1 VKTSSRLFGVIV
13 VASLIV
19 LTCGRNL
26 LAQPSPQSDEL
37 RISIPGGGP
46 ILADVGVAEQTGPGT
61 EPSVLFSAGVLPG
74 LEVAPGA
81 LPGIIPPGLLGVS
94 YIILTEPSGEPP
106 DPTELP
112 PVFYPAG
119 TQNQVSDLL
128 ISGTNQTQVPP
139 FIALISDNNPD
150 LGTYVGAIPAAAMV
164 SIAAETGALQDLT
177 AMLVPPP
184 AFPAPIGPV
193 IVQVQSDVVPEP
205 STLALVALGA
215 VPMLI
220 ARRRLCVR

>member
-1 VKTSSRLFGVIV
+1 VKTSSRLFGVTV

-46 ILADVGVAEQTGPGT
+46 IIADVGVAELTGPGT
-61 EPSVLFSAGVLPG
+61 EPSVLFSAGILPG

-81 LPGIIPPGLLGVS
+81 LPGIIPPGLTGVS
-94 YIILTEPSGEPP
+94 YVILSEPEPV
-106 DPTELP
+106 DPAELP
-112 PVFYPAG
+112 PVFFPPST
-119 TQNQVSDLL
+119 TQVPVSDLL
-128 ISGTNQTQVPP
+128 INGMGVTSGPP
-139 FIALISDNNPD
+139 FIALVSDNNPD
-150 LGTYVGAIPAAAMV
+150 LATYVGAIPAAATI
-164 SIAAETGALQDLT
+164 SILTETGDLQDLT
-177 AMLVPPP
+177 SLLVPPV
-184 AFPAPIGPV
+184 FPGVGPV

-215 VPMLI
+215 VPMLT
-220 ARRRLCVR
+220 ARRRLCAR